1 MKHKNK
7 VPDFMGLAQAVLK
20 ARPAIGRVEAMK
32 WFKDSFILQGFND
45 NAHQPWI
52 KTKSPLMGKRTLLNT
67 NALMNG
73 LRVAEEN
80 QKRVIIVNGM
90 EYAGIHN
97 EGGFTIVTEKM
108 KKYFWWQ
115 YRIHSKSVR
124 KTKSGRVAKGAANQ
138 SNNAKANFCKA
149 MALKPVGSKIKIPQR
164 KFMGNSRNMMRVM
177 DSVLIDFI
185 KRKSNQIPHK

>member
-1 MKHKNK
+1 
-7 VPDFMGLAQAVLK
+7 
-20 ARPAIGRVEAMK
+20 
-32 WFKDSFILQGFND
+32 
-45 NAHQPWI
+45 
-52 KTKSPLMGKRTLLNT
+52 
-67 NALMNG
+67 
-73 LRVAEEN
+73 
-80 QKRVIIVNGM
+80 
-90 EYAGIHN
+90 
-97 EGGFTIVTEKM
+97 M